1 MGTSKAIKEKQ
12 SGEERMTEL
21 TEDDIESV
29 GIIQSETFNPKKPFK
44 IFVSYY
50 GHVTSNNSKR
60 AKELRQQIL
69 QALQLEKRV
78 KERIVQLKDQV
89 ESCHPQS
96 KEAIGRGLYEL
107 QQLLGDKT
115 ENKHWENHTLK

>member
-1 MGTSKAIKEKQ
+1 MI
-12 SGEERMTEL
+12 
-21 TEDDIESV
+21 TEDDIRIEVKECVDSHACEFV
-29 GIIQSETFNPKKPFK
+29 RKGDMHLTRLHTPIYIKKNL
-44 IFVSYY
+44 
-50 GHVTSNNSKR
+50 TT
-60 AKELRQQIL
+60 KEAEQLKQQIL

-89 ESCHPQS
+89 ESCHPQA